1 MDSTMVREHSVKGA
15 AVSKKLEKKSAV
27 TPCMEYQQKFVKPWP
42 EDRPCLLR
50 SGKGPSRDW
59 FDWFDSF
66 CFRCGKAGHQAK
78 DCFTYPGKKSWH
90 IPCER
95 CCQGVHQVCKSRRKD
110 LVIEDVLK
118 EKIRALVNER
128 EQQQAESSPQ
138 VEPTPTEKQA
148 FTPPKVSDDGG

>member
-1 MDSTMVREHSVKGA
+1 MDSTKVSEHSVKG
-15 AVSKKLEKKSAV
+15 SA
-27 TPCMEYQQKFVKPWP
+27 TSKFVKPWP
-42 EDRPCLLR
+42 EDRPSLSR

-59 FDWFDSF
+59 LKWFENHSI
-66 CFRCGKAGHQAK
+66 RCGKAGHQAK

-95 CCQGVHQVCKSRRKD
+95 CRQGVHQVCKSRRKD

-118 EKIRALVNER
+118 EKIQALVNER

-148 FTPPKVSDDGG
+148 FTPPKVLRWRRIGSVRP